1 MCLSLNGI
9 LSAGERF
16 SFGFSDSAHK
26 PIDHFKKKKKGT
38 WGRGG
43 AEGIRS
49 TEMSAELC
57 AARLVLTYCQRVNA
71 MMEN

>member
-26 PIDHFKKKKKGT
+26 PIDHFKKKKKVHGDEV
-38 WGRGG
+38 GLRGF
-43 AEGIRS
+43 APQRCLLS
-49 TEMSAELC
+49 C
-57 AARLVLTYCQRVNA
+57 VLPGWC
-71 MMEN
+71 

>member
-1 MCLSLNGI
+1 MAFCLQGRGSALDSLTLLTNRLTI
-9 LSAGERF
+9 
-16 SFGFSDSAHK
+16 
-26 PIDHFKKKKKGT
+26 FKKKKKGT